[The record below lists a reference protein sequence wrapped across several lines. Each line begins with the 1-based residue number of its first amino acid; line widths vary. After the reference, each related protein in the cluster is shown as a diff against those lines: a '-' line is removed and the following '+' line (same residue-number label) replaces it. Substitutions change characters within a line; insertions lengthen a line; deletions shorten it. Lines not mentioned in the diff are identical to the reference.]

1 MEDRDRRHLETAEEG
16 RVMAKRASRGGTGWL
31 VSVTGLSINSGVV
44 YVAWQFLCQ
53 GISHLS
59 T

>member
-1 MEDRDRRHLETAEEG
+1 MHMEDRDRRHSETAEEG

-31 VSVTGLSINSGVV
+31 VSVTGLSINVV